1 MSLSEAANV
10 AGRWP
15 EPWDS
20 ASVAAACFD
29 RKPKVVVLST
39 LWYPE
44 VIQGLKESTCSFFK
58 ELLRED
64 WKRHISYEEFE
75 VPGSFEMP
83 LAAKL
88 AFEGLLGKGSSPA
101 DIVITLGCV
110 VKGETPHFDFV
121 CQSVSQGLSQLQ
133 MEKLRAL
140 GFGVLTVNNIEE
152 ALARKEKGREAAQA
166 ALAMWV
172 QMKEGN

>member
-1 MSLSEAANV
+1 MSLSEAENV

-15 EPWDS
+15 GDWDS
-20 ASVAAACFD
+20 ASVAAACYD
-29 RKPKVVVLST
+29 RKPKVIVLST

-44 VIQGLKESTCSFFK
+44 VIEGLRQSTQEFFR

-64 WKRHISYEEFE
+64 WKRFLNFEEFE

-88 AFEGLLGKGSSPA
+88 AFEGKLGKASGPA
-101 DIVITLGCV
+101 DIVICLGCV

-121 CQSVSQGLSQLQ
+121 CQSVATGLTQVQL
-133 MEKLRAL
+133 EIGRAL

-152 ALARKEKGREAAQA
+152 AMARRSKGREAAQA
-166 ALAMWV
+166 ALAMWL
-172 QMKEGN
+172 QLKEGK